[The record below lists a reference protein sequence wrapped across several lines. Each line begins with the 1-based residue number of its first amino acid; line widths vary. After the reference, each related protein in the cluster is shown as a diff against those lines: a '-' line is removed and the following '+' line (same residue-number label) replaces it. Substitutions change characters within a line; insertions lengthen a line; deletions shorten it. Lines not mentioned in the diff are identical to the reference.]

1 VEKKR
6 ARAKAVVELAVTDG
20 VPDIVDHVLAVHR
33 VVNGITQELW
43 RSATAEA
50 DDGP

>member
-1 VEKKR
+1 
-6 ARAKAVVELAVTDG
+6 VELAVTDG

-33 VVNGITQELW
+33 VLNGAPQELW
-43 RSATAEA
+43 RSRTAEP